1 MLLLWSKLQADKM
14 AFDAPDPRRG
24 HIFALLAR
32 EEWERAKCECRH
44 ALAADGNDCIAKAI
58 LISILLRQHRW
69 SEARILCDGALRP
82 LPTSAESAVESA
94 HIELRT
100 SGASAAVA
108 LLSPLADSAVAN
120 APILLG
126 LGKLYLRI
134 GRSEEA
140 ECAFRQSQ
148 CRDPRIAA
156 LRQQLGQSSQDAG
169 LLDRAMNLHIASL
182 SLDCNFGE
190 LFCNDALVLLAMGYG
205 DRAIQLLTAEVRDGG
220 GIQPLRTL
228 IRILQLS
235 DQPGEAKQWLLSGIR
250 TFREQPA
257 VVAELTSLLGAQ
269 GECNIAMDIIRRHL
283 SDNHHNIR
291 LLATLAE
298 IQSRAGAAEQVTTLA
313 LMERCEPDALCTYL
327 ANASYYVALRDYP
340 KAIQLYEQ
348 ALVAH
353 SMAAE
358 LYAPLG
364 SALLRMGDL
373 EGATAYLS
381 RAAYFS
387 PDAWASLVAS
397 RNLQGVLP
405 LVDRM
410 RMLSANPLVPTI
422 TRTRLHF
429 ALARFHDTVGQ
440 YQVAYQHLDRA
451 NQDVSKILPSSHGRH
466 SALVERAMAVFSRT
480 SFAQLPHAA
489 PSLPQPIF
497 VCGLPRSGTT
507 LIEQVLASHPAI
519 RGVGE
524 LRDMRNISRQFREL
538 TCDGCGSQSIYDVQ
552 AVGAAAA
559 SYLARLRVLA
569 PGAQLVVDKTNSNYL
584 HLGLI
589 ALMFPHAKIVH
600 VTRDCRDVALS
611 LYFSGFEFMWNGFG
625 RKRAPLEFSFH
636 FDGIT
641 DVICRYLE
649 IMSHWKTVLPIRIY
663 DVKYEVLVMDFDR
676 IIRDMIKFI
685 GVDWHPDMERF
696 HDNERIVDNSNAWS
710 VRQPLYDASVGKWM
724 KYRAYIPGLDMIHSK

>member
-1 MLLLWSKLQADKM
+1 MLLWSNLQADNM

-44 ALAADGNDCIAKAI
+44 ALAADGNDGIAKAM

-94 HIELRT
+94 QIELRT

-108 LLSPLADSAVAN
+108 LLSPLAVSAAAN

-134 GRSEEA
+134 GQPNEA
-140 ECAFRQSQ
+140 ERAFRQSL

-156 LRQQLGQSSQDAG
+156 LRQKLGQSSQDAG
-169 LLDRAMNLHIASL
+169 LLDQAMNLHLASL

-205 DRAIQLLTAEVRDGG
+205 DRAIQSLTAEVSDGG

-235 DQPGEAKQWLLSGIR
+235 DRTGEAKQWLLSGIR
-250 TFREQPA
+250 TLREQPD
-257 VVAELTSLLGAQ
+257 VVAELTSLLAAQ
-269 GECNIAMDIIRRHL
+269 GECTVAIDIIRQHL
-283 SDNHHNIR
+283 SDNRNNIR
-291 LLATLAE
+291 LLAALAE
-298 IQSRAGAAEQVTTLA
+298 IQSRARAAEQVTTLA
-313 LMERCEPDALCTYL
+313 RMERCEPDALCTYL
-327 ANASYYVALRDYP
+327 ASARYYISLRDYR
-340 KAIQLYEQ
+340 KAIQLYER

-353 SMAAE
+353 STAAE

-364 SALLRMGDL
+364 NALLRVGEL

-387 PDAWASLVAS
+387 PDAWASLAAS
-397 RNLQGVLP
+397 RHLPSVLP

-410 RMLSANPLVPTI
+410 QMLSANPLVPAI

-429 ALARFHDTVGQ
+429 ALAKFYDTGGR
-440 YQVAYQHLDRA
+440 YQVAYQHLERA
-451 NQDVSKILPSSHGRH
+451 NQDVAKILPSSHERH
-466 SALVERAMAVFSRT
+466 RALVERAMAVFSRG
-480 SFAQLPHAA
+480 SFAQLPHAT
-489 PSLPQPIF
+489 PSLLQPIF

-507 LIEQVLASHPAI
+507 LVEQVLASHPDI

-524 LRDMRNISRQFREL
+524 LRDMQVISRQFREL
-538 TCDGCGSQSIYDVQ
+538 TCDGCGGQSMYDAQ
-552 AVGAAAA
+552 AVSAAAA
-559 SYLARLRVLA
+559 SYLARLRGLA

-611 LYFSGFEFMWNGFG
+611 LYFADFEFMWNGFG

-636 FDGIT
+636 FDGVS

-649 IMSHWKTVLPIRIY
+649 IMSHWKTVLPVKIY
-663 DVKYEVLVMDFDR
+663 NVKYEALVMDFDR
-676 IIRDMIKFI
+676 VVRDMIKFI
-685 GVDWHPDMERF
+685 GVDWTSDIERF
-696 HDNERIVDNSNAWS
+696 HDTDRIIDNSNAWS
-710 VRQPLYDASVGKWM
+710 VRQPLYDASVGKWT
-724 KYRAYIPGLDMIHSK
+724 KYRAYIPGLDMIQSK